1 MGKLVIVESPSK
13 AKTIKKYLGGDYEV
27 IASQG
32 HIVDLPANKLA
43 VDVDNDFKPEYKTMP
58 DKAKLIKDIK
68 EQAKDKEIV
77 YLATDPDREGEA
89 IAWHLKNLLKI
100 KDDKK
105 CRIEFNEITKNAVS
119 KWERGLSLMD
129 ISLLKPLCEEL
140 GVSITELLNG
150 ERIDNNNIQIKSDEV
165 IKNTLDYSN
174 KKIKKSRIKNIIYTV
189 LTIVILFSLIFFG
202 YKFSLL
208 NDYTY
213 KKPDNVDEILKGLKN
228 SKEISVY
235 KRTIPENEYFV
246 LGSFKMKNV
255 LEGYE
260 QEGEVLDI
268 QPYVYKKTDGDK
280 KYAVSFG
287 NENNNYQL
295 IDLYTMDMVVGD
307 VSDIGT
313 TFEEKFN
320 AADRKYFLLKN
331 DINNDVDFYK
341 YITNNYYK
349 DNNIFMNKRE
359 MMENYSFNT
368 FVALSIPQIDSIT
381 YIKSWN

>member
-1 MGKLVIVESPSK
+1 MNQEKIGKF
-13 AKTIKKYLGGDYEV
+13 
-27 IASQG
+27 IAE
-32 HIVDLPANKLA
+32 LR
-43 VDVDNDFKPEYKTMP
+43 
-58 DKAKLIKDIK
+58 K
-68 EQAKDKEIV
+68 E
-77 YLATDPDREGEA
+77 
-89 IAWHLKNLLKI
+89 KNLTQEELASKLG
-100 KDDKK
+100 
-105 CRIEFNEITKNAVS
+105 ITKNAVS

-381 YIKSWN
+381 YIKGDYLGYILNLGTKNGITVTQVTIIRDGKTFGFLTNDPRFANEDFLIDLIGTIEIRTE